1 MTLQIRTFAII
12 YTVRGISS
20 FIVDPIPFIV
30 GIAVGVVLA
39 EIRRQILPFFL
50 RLLRFL
56 LCRDVV
62 AEIAQGLAHFLQR
75 ISCCHL
81 RD

>member
-1 MTLQIRTFAII
+1 
-12 YTVRGISS
+12 
-20 FIVDPIPFIV
+20 
-30 GIAVGVVLA
+30 
-39 EIRRQILPFFL
+39 
-50 RLLRFL
+50 LRFL